1 MSKKK
6 RNPHK
11 KQVHRTYSMMDVM
24 MASPTNPIPQDKR
37 LYQLNAMRMGL
48 YAMENDPT
56 PQKEHWRCVADVV
69 NMFETL
75 VQMKIVADEQG
86 LLTDA
91 TNEMAK
97 AAKRSMEQGVPIR
110 LSGTGIQVCRAM
122 LDDYAGVIEVLPER
136 IMVLVHMKT
145 EKRLKDIQLGRA
157 KSHDIK
163 IISL

>member
-11 KQVHRTYSMMDVM
+11 KQVHRTYSMIDVM
-24 MASPTNPIPQDKR
+24 MASPTNPMPEDKR

-48 YAMENDPT
+48 YAMENDPA

-69 NMFETL
+69 NLFETML
-75 VQMKIVADEQG
+75 EMQIVED
-86 LLTDA
+86 TDGILPYV
-91 TNEMAK
+91 TSEMAK
-97 AAKRSMEQGVPIR
+97 AAKRATEQGASIR
-110 LSGTGIQVCRAM
+110 LSGMGIQSCRAM
-122 LDDYAGVIEVLPER
+122 LDDYTGVIEVLPER
-136 IMVLVHMKT
+136 TMVMIHMKT

-157 KSHDIK
+157 KSHDIQ